1 MSRYDRI
8 TKLQTLV
15 RLLSHREALA
25 KRGLARRQDAVNGA
39 QSKADEL
46 SGLAQEYRERLNA
59 TSGAGVR
66 AGDLQLWRRF
76 NQSLEDVV
84 EMQSLQVERLRR
96 ELEQAQSECLAALV
110 RRRGGERL
118 EEAEQRRSAD
128 RARRRERIAASDRV
142 AHRDHET

>member
-1 MSRYDRI
+1 MSRHDR
-8 TKLQTLV
+8 TGKLQTLV
-15 RLLSHREALA
+15 RLLSYREALA
-25 KRGLARRQDAVNGA
+25 KRRFAQRQEAVDGA

-46 SGLAQEYRERLNA
+46 GGLAREYRARLSD
-59 TSGAGVR
+59 TGEAGMR

-76 NQSLEDVV
+76 NQSLEEVV
-84 EMQSLQVERLRR
+84 EMQSLQVERLRA

-118 EEAEQRRSAD
+118 GENQRRRDDD
-128 RARRRERIAASDRV
+128 RSRRRERVATSDRV